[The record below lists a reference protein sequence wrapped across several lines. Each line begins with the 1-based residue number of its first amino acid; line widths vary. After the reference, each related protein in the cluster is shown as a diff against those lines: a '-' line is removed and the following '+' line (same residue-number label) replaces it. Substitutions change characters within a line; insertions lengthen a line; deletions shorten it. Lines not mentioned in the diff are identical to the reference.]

1 MGKVK
6 VLRESHLLGNTN
18 NNSNDKVYPVTTT
31 EAVYIPGVGKLTEH
45 VHPRIIVTEDE
56 MERLIAE
63 GQLKEGYDYATYE
76 D

>member
-6 VLRESHLLGNTN
+6 IIKEGNLIGHSTN
-18 NNSNDKVYPVTTT
+18 PEEKIYPVTTT
-31 EAVYIPGVGKLTEH
+31 EAVYIPGVGKLTPH
-45 VHPRIIVTEDE
+45 IHPRIIVTEDE
-56 MERLIAE
+56 MEELIVT

>member
-6 VLRESHLLGNTN
+6 IIKEGNLIGSPTN
-18 NNSNDKVYPVTTT
+18 PEEKIYPVTTT
-31 EAVYIPGVGKLTEH
+31 EAVYIPGVGKLTPH
-45 VHPRIIVTEDE
+45 IHPRIIITEDE
-56 MERLIAE
+56 MEELIAT